1 MRNLA
6 VNNATNKKPDMR
18 WLQGFQNFERALL
31 QLESAVELS
40 RQRGLSELERQG
52 LVQVF
57 EFTHELAWNVMK
69 DFLEE
74 SGQSGIYGSRDATRA
89 ALAAGLIE
97 SGDLW
102 MRMIASRNQTTHTY
116 NEETVED
123 ICSAIVNEYAWA
135 FANLRRSMA
144 DLQERA
150 T

>member
-1 MRNLA
+1 
-6 VNNATNKKPDMR
+6 MR
-18 WLQGFQNFERALL
+18 WLQRFQNFERALA
-31 QLESAVELS
+31 QLDSAVELS

-52 LVQVF
+52 MVQAF

-74 SGQSGIYGSRDATRA
+74 SGQSGIYGSRDATRS

-97 SGDLW
+97 NGDLW
-102 MRMIASRNQTTHTY
+102 MRMIVSRNQTTHTY

-123 ICSAIVNEYAWA
+123 ICSAIVNEYAGA

-144 DLQERA
+144 DLQNRA

>member
-1 MRNLA
+1 VRNLA

-18 WLQGFQNFERALL
+18 CLQGFQNFERALL

-57 EFTHELAWNVMK
+57 EFTHELAWNTLK

-89 ALAAGLIE
+89 ALAVGLIE
-97 SGDLW
+97 NGDLW
-102 MRMIASRNQTTHTY
+102 MRMITSRNQTTHTY

-123 ICSAIVNEYAWA
+123 ICSAIVNEYAGA

>member
-1 MRNLA
+1 MKN
-6 VNNATNKKPDMR
+6 PDVR
-18 WLQGFQNFERALL
+18 WLQRFQNFERALA
-31 QLESAVELS
+31 QLERAVELW

-52 LVQVF
+52 LVQAF

-74 SGQSGIYGSRDATRA
+74 SGQSGIYGSRDATRS

-97 SGDLW
+97 NGDLW
-102 MRMIASRNQTTHTY
+102 MRMIASRNQTKHTY

-123 ICSAIVNEYAWA
+123 ICAAIVNEYAGA
-135 FANLRRSMA
+135 FANLQRSMS
-144 DLQERA
+144 DLRERA

>member
-1 MRNLA
+1 M
-6 VNNATNKKPDMR
+6 KIPDVR
-18 WLQGFQNFERALL
+18 WLQRFQNFERALA
-31 QLESAVELS
+31 QLERAVQLS

-52 LVQVF
+52 VLHVF
-57 EFTHELAWNVMK
+57 ESTHELAWNVMK

-97 SGDLW
+97 NGDLW
-102 MRMIASRNQTTHTY
+102 MRMIASRNQTKHTY

-123 ICSAIVNEYAWA
+123 ICSAIVNEYAGA
-135 FANLRRSMA
+135 FANLQRSMA
-144 DLQERA
+144 DLRERA